1 MEYEDIKMHRMFS
14 ETDGDVT
21 TVDFKKPG
29 FIDMRRSRI
38 VVPAGV
44 CVTHISATIDGKE
57 VCSGPL
63 ALQPHKLQAYEL
75 QMLHQYFDGI
85 PFMHYVPMV
94 VTITASAP
102 VLVEARFMY
111 FTQRV
116 ALKLKPYADR
126 MAVENGGRMMPTATE
141 LHKLIS

>member
-1 MEYEDIKMHRMFS
+1 MGGVNKDYYSVKLMSQVFYTMFGLEYEDIKMHCMFS

-44 CVTHISATIDGKE
+44 RVTHISATIDGKE

-63 ALQPHKLQAYEL
+63 DLQPHKLQAYE
-75 QMLHQYFDGI
+75 
-85 PFMHYVPMV
+85 P
-94 VTITASAP
+94 
-102 VLVEARFMY
+102 
-111 FTQRV
+111 
-116 ALKLKPYADR
+116 
-126 MAVENGGRMMPTATE
+126 
-141 LHKLIS
+141 